1 MAADKRSKLAE
12 WSDNEEE
19 VAETFAPKKNK
30 WAKVCVLRYAFT
42 LAELDEDPA
51 ALLEIK
57 EDMRDEA
64 ETFGDVTNVTLFDKE
79 EDGII
84 AVRFKEFES
93 AEKFKDAIH
102 GRHFGGRKLEV
113 SLAEDK
119 PRFRKSARGE
129 EPDSDEEERASK
141 KSRRTSSLAGDDHGE
156 GGEAGSMRMEP
167 PPKAGLVDPVGYKT
181 NPPPQGR
188 PVRVYADGVFDLFH
202 IGHMR
207 ALQQAN
213 DAWSALDQAGDL
225 LVTGPT
231 GTNVNDFRAIL
242 IE

>member
-129 EPDSDEEERASK
+129 EPDSDEEERNLDK
-141 KSRRTSSLAGDDHGE
+141 IT
-156 GGEAGSMRMEP
+156 
-167 PPKAGLVDPVGYKT
+167 
-181 NPPPQGR
+181 
-188 PVRVYADGVFDLFH
+188 
-202 IGHMR
+202 R
-207 ALQQAN
+207 AQK
-213 DAWSALDQAGDL
+213 
-225 LVTGPT
+225 
-231 GTNVNDFRAIL
+231 
-242 IE
+242 